1 MADKNTRIKREQV
14 EPLRSDDLDA
24 LNSPTPGQVPALG
37 TGGLFEWVDAG
48 TPDGLT
54 IAGKGEINGLTAKN
68 APVDADVVLIE
79 DSESSPTTFDKK
91 KLSWAYIKS
100 VLKTYLE
107 TYFVSNFPGVPTSLV
122 ATAISDVR
130 IDLVWVAPSYVG
142 GGAITGYKIERE
154 SPIDGGW
161 STIVS
166 DTGNTNVTYSNTGL
180 TAETQYNYR
189 VSAINSKG
197 TGLPSNEDDATTQT
211 EENCYGVSWDESAD
225 TYVRTGD
232 LVGQSVGQTLSNSL
246 LPIQAKMRRCVI
258 ANNGTVNYY
267 LGATDSTKKEDMVT
281 ASDLTG
287 ADGQVMV
294 EIPKFWY
301 KHSYAGTTHTWEIC
315 DKAKAGYSV
324 HPAFMSDA
332 TELDYIYIGAYEAI
346 LYDYSAS
353 SYIDYAS
360 GATITPA
367 EDILSS
373 VTGKKPVTN
382 HTRAQGRQM
391 AGARGSGWTGILYD
405 EYSAIQLLYLI
416 EYASFNSQTMIG
428 SGISNVTDWDTYN
441 NYYPIAPSGNSNSIG
456 NASGNNAGSTSCATE
471 SSKYMSYRGIE
482 NFFGHIWKWLDGIN
496 TNNNR
501 SYICNNAGNLADDT
515 SSNFTDIGV
524 NNINSGGYQSTLL
537 NISRGFLPASVGA
550 DSGTKITDYYYYQSS
565 GWAVALSG
573 GDSAYGLSD
582 GFFFLALVYG
592 SGFSDSTIGFRV
604 CFRK

>member
-1 MADKNTRIKREQV
+1 MSERNTRIKKSQIQSIAPSDIEQT
-14 EPLRSDDLDA
+14 
-24 LNSPTPGQVPALG
+24 NSPSTGQVPSKASG
-37 TGGLFEWVDAG
+37 DQFTWVDAG

-54 IAGKGEINGLTAKN
+54 IAGQGEIAGLTAKN
-68 APVDADVVLIE
+68 TPVDADVVLIE
-79 DSESSPTTFDKK
+79 DSESNPVNAKK
-91 KLSWAYIKS
+91 KLSWSYIKS

-107 TYFVSNFPGVPTSLV
+107 TYFMSNFPGVPTSLV

-197 TGLPSNEDDATTQT
+197 TGLPSNEDDATTQI

-301 KHSYAGTTHTWEIC
+301 KHTYVGTTHTWDIC
-315 DKAKAGYSV
+315 DKAKDGYNV

-373 VTGKKPVTN
+373 VSGKKPVTK

-405 EYSAIQLLYLI
+405 EYSAIQLLFLI
-416 EYASFNSQTMIG
+416 EYASFNSQSMIG
-428 SGISNVTDWDTYN
+428 AGISNVTDWGTYN

-456 NASGNNAGSTSCATE
+456 NVSGNNAGSTSCATE

-515 SSNFTDIGV
+515 SSNYTDIGI
-524 NNINSGGYQSTLL
+524 NNINSNGYQSTLL

-550 DSGTKITDYYYYQSS
+550 DSGTKITDYYSQSS
-565 GWAVALSG
+565 GWKVAMSG
-573 GDSAYGLSD
+573 GDSAVGLYD
-582 GFFFLALVYG
+582 GFFYLLLYYG
-592 SGFSDSTIGFRV
+592 SGSAGSYIGFRV